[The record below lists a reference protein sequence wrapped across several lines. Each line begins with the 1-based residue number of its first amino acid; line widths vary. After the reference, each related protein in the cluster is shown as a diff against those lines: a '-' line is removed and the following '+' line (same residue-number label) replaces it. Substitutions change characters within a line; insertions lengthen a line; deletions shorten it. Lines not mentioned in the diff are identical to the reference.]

1 MEVRRYIPISL
12 PQNKVMKIK
21 AVVFD
26 LDGTLLP
33 MDQSLF
39 MKAYFGGLAKKLAP
53 RGYDPEKLV
62 KAIMLGS
69 QAMVQNDGKK
79 TNEEVFWDKFS
90 EIFGEDVRKD
100 EPDFEEYYYEDFDKV
115 SDSCGYNPEAAVA
128 VAKIKDM
135 GLRVALGTN
144 PLFPSIAT
152 EKRTRWAGLD
162 VSDFEFYTTY
172 ENSYFCKP
180 NLHYYEEILKKL
192 NLACEE
198 VLMVGNDVD
207 EDLVAEQLGMKVFLL
222 TDSVLNR
229 QNKDVSA
236 YPSGSFAELL
246 EFIKTLI

>member
-100 EPDFEEYYYEDFDKV
+100 EPYFEEYYYEDFDKV

-180 NLHYYEEILKKL
+180 NLHYYEDILKKL